1 MRGPPKRKEVEM
13 KRLKKLP
20 ADVTEDALLIA
31 LSGSYLWQ
39 FAHIWLE
46 DTFCF
51 RESCLPVRIVETVMF
66 AAILV
71 FGIRRLIQHVK

>member
-1 MRGPPKRKEVEM
+1 M

-31 LSGSYLWQ
+31 LSIAYLWQ

-46 DTFCF
+46 GRVCF
-51 RESCLPVRIVETVMF
+51 QEPNIAIRTIETVMF
-66 AAILV
+66 VAILV
-71 FGIRRLIQHVK
+71 FGIRRLVQHLK